1 MRYQKGWLGMS
12 DKNESFGSYLKKL
25 RLESGFGLRRFA
37 NLIEIKASNLCDIEH
52 GRRRMP
58 KERLEATADVL
69 GLEKGTSDWEHFF
82 ELARTRGELPAD
94 VQQMAERRFMP
105 ALLRTIDN
113 VKLSDDDVKQLIEE
127 IQGRKIIGD
136 GSS

>member
-1 MRYQKGWLGMS
+1 MS
-12 DKNESFGSYLKKL
+12 DKNESFGSYLKEL
-25 RLESGFGLRRFA
+25 RLKSGFGLRRFA
-37 NLIEIKASNLCDIEH
+37 NLIEMKASNLCDIEH

-58 KERLEATADVL
+58 KERLESIADVL
-69 GLEKGTSDWEHFF
+69 GLEKGSSDWEHFF

-94 VQQMAERRFMP
+94 VQEMAERRFMP

-113 VKLSDDDVKQLIEE
+113 VQLSDDELKRLIED
-127 IQGRKIIGD
+127 IQGRKIPED

>member
-1 MRYQKGWLGMS
+1 MS
-12 DKNESFGSYLKKL
+12 DKDKSFGSYLKES
-25 RLESGFGLRRFA
+25 RLKAGFGLRRFA
-37 NLIEIKASNLCDIEH
+37 NLIEMKASNLCDIEH

-69 GLEKGTSDWEHFF
+69 GLEKGSSDWEQFF

-94 VQQMAERRFMP
+94 VQEMAERRFMP

-113 VKLSDDDVKQLIEE
+113 VKLSDDDLKRLIED
-127 IQGRKIIGD
+127 IQGRKIVSD
-136 GSS
+136 GPS